1 MILYVKLEKFLDDS
15 QILLNR
21 CLKKQYILKTLNS
34 VIRSLFKA
42 RTYYHKK
49 YISCKVS
56 VTIRREFLLERE
68 SDHYNNS
75 IKTY

>member
-42 RTYYHKK
+42 RT
-49 YISCKVS
+49 
-56 VTIRREFLLERE
+56 LL
-68 SDHYNNS
+68 S
-75 IKTY
+75 